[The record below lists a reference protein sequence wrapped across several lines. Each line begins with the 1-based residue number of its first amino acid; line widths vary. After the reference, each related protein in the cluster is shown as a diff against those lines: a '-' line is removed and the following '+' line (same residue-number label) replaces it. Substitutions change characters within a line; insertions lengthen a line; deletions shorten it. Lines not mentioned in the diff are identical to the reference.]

1 MKAFV
6 VFIAFLALAGSAQA
20 QTLNVKLTVNNV
32 ANDVYIP
39 GTGEVASGSLGSG
52 TTYSTPEHFYIA
64 SYLGNLMYALVAAS
78 GTSLYA
84 SNDLSSH
91 TIQINQPI
99 QGSRVHMG
107 FTQGDY
113 TNIENVIAAIEDGT
127 FWLEI
132 APSLSF
138 GVGYLNPVKV
148 LLAYQ
153 DINITGNM
161 FLHSGLRKITV
172 SNEGFM
178 NDKPIV
184 RISSS

>member
-6 VFIAFLALAGSAQA
+6 VFVLILALAGSAQA

-39 GTGEVASGSLGSG
+39 GTGEIASGSLGSG
-52 TTYSTPEHFYIA
+52 TSYPAPDHFYIA
-64 SYLGNLMYALVAAS
+64 SYLNNLMYALAGAS
-78 GTSLYA
+78 GSSLYA
-84 SNDLSSH
+84 SNDMGTH
-91 TIQINQPI
+91 TIQLNQDL
-99 QGSRVHMG
+99 QGSRVNLG
-107 FTQGDY
+107 FTKGDY
-113 TNIENVIAAIEDGT
+113 NNIEMIIDILEDGT

-161 FLHSGLRKITV
+161 FLHSGMRKITV
-172 SNEGFM
+172 SNEGYM
-178 NDKPIV
+178 NGKPIV
-184 RISSS
+184 RISST